1 MLKNNTNML
10 HEKLNVIKKIN
21 DLLIVYYG
29 KDEHIP

>member
-10 HEKLNVIKKIN
+10 HEKLNVKKNIN
-21 DLLIVYYG
+21 DLLIVYHG